1 MFFRTSILGRLA
13 AVVALFV
20 TLAVCGGSTLA
31 RAHITAAT
39 VDAVAPG
46 PVYAVF
52 PGHGR
57 RFVPAVRVAFLGD
70 SYTYAVGARERTDG
84 FAYRVARYQHWSAD
98 VVGLAGSGYVRVSQ
112 RDNLRISAGIPD
124 VIAAQPQVVIVEC
137 GHNDVDTNVKLAQVE
152 PAALRDLR
160 ALRAGLPNATIVVVG
175 PVWLSSHPPHR
186 VYAVRRA
193 IHAAQRQISGSLWI
207 DPVAQHWFTG
217 HYSSKI
223 SERTGDDVTM
233 INYRVGHPNNLG
245 YRHMAHLLERD
256 LRTLGV
262 S

>member
-1 MFFRTSILGRLA
+1 MFSRISILGRLA

-20 TLAVCGGSTLA
+20 TLAVCCGSNLA
-31 RAHITAAT
+31 RADITAAT

-57 RFVPAVRVAFLGD
+57 RFVPAVHVAFLGD
-70 SYTYAVGARERTDG
+70 SYTYAVGASERTDG
-84 FAYRVARYQHWSAD
+84 FAYRVAGYEHWSAD

-112 RDNLRISAGIPD
+112 KDNLRISAGIPD

-137 GHNDVDTNVKLAQVE
+137 GHNDVDTNVNLAQVE

-175 PVWLSSHPPHR
+175 PVWLSSDRPHR
-186 VYAVRRA
+186 VYAVRGA
-193 IHAAQRQISGSLWI
+193 IHAAQRQLPGSLWI

-217 HYSSKI
+217 HYSPEISK
-223 SERTGDDVTM
+223 RTGDDVTM
-233 INYRVGHPNNLG
+233 INYRVGHPNDLG